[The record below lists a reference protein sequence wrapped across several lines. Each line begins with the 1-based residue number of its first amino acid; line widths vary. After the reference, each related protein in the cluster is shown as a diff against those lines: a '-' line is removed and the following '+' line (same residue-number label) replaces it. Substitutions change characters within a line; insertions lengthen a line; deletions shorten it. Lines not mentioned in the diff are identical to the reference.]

1 MYQAEYVKGPSL
13 THGPFFIV
21 VIFITVVV
29 GLVADVFMLSFLCNV
44 IITVYAVL
52 TVSILCCF
60 CS

>member
-1 MYQAEYVKGPSL
+1 MSKALIHES
-13 THGPFFIV
+13 FFIV

-29 GLVADVFMLSFLCNV
+29 GLVAVAFTLFFRCNV

-52 TVSILCCF
+52 TVSILRCF